1 MNEKM
6 KKKFYL
12 VCFFANVVL
21 IGYLTFLI
29 VLMALG
35 SKFAL
40 DFFANES
47 NNIILSIL
55 MLPTFLLFVKNNMI
69 CFKKDKSEIGL
80 LLLFL
85 NIFYSPFYF
94 IKVLKNNWL

>member
-1 MNEKM
+1 M

-12 VCFFANVVL
+12 VCFIANIVL
-21 IGYLTFLI
+21 IVYLIILI
-29 VLMALG
+29 GLMALG
-35 SKFAL
+35 SKFAFDL
-40 DFFANES
+40 FANEI
-47 NNIILSIL
+47 NNLILIILL
-55 MLPTFLLFVKNNMI
+55 LPTFVLFIKNNMI

-94 IKVLKNNWL
+94 IKVLKRNWL